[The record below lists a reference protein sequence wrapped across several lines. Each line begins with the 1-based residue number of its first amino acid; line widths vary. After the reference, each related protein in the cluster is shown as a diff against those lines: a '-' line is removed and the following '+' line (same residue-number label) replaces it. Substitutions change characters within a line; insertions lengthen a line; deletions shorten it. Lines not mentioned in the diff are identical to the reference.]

1 MMLTPPTSRA
11 SHASEALEGVYL
23 GSSPAPGAPPAL
35 LFPPTASQL
44 RHANNVAAFSSPSYY

>member
-1 MMLTPPTSRA
+1 MLTPPTSRA

-35 LFPPTASQL
+35 LFPPTASQQ